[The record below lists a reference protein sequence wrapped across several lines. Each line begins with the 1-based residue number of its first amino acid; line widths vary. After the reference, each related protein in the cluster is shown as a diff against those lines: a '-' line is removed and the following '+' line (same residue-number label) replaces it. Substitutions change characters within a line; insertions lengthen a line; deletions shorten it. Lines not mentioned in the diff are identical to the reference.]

1 MTNQEVHSKIV
12 ASFKFIRKTVLQI
25 IRRRGAKRL
34 DPDEAVQEV
43 NLRLLQRAEALSSE
57 GVPWEL
63 AIVTIAEQ
71 AVGNLLRDDRAEKR
85 GGQQVLSLNV
95 TVETN
100 DEVCV
105 ELGDTIGQ
113 RERDARLGLRTR
125 SDQEA
130 VDLATDLASMLAKT
144 SAVVQETAELVK
156 TKLPSEIEAETG
168 IPASTV
174 YDRMRRL
181 RTPFEEEGLR
191 EYF

>member
-1 MTNQEVHSKIV
+1 M
-12 ASFKFIRKTVLQI
+12 ASSKFIRKTVLQI
-25 IRRRGAKRL
+25 IRRRGAERL

-43 NLRLLQRAEALSSE
+43 SLRLLQRADALSSE

-71 AVGNLLRDDRAEKR
+71 AVGNLIRDHRAEKR
-85 GGQQVLSLNV
+85 GGQRVLSLNV
-95 TVETN
+95 TVETS
-100 DEVCV
+100 DEVCA

-113 RERDARLGLRTR
+113 REHDLRVRGLRTR

-130 VDLATDLASMLAKT
+130 VDLATDLASMLAKA
-144 SAVVQETAELVK
+144 SAAVQETAELVK
-156 TKLPSEIEAETG
+156 TKMPSEIEAETG

-181 RTPFEEEGLR
+181 RAPFEEEGLR
-191 EYF
+191 EYLLS

>member
-25 IRRRGAKRL
+25 IRRRGARRL

-43 NLRLLQRAEALSSE
+43 SLRLLQRADALSLE

-71 AVGNLLRDDRAEKR
+71 AVGNLLRDHRAEKR

-95 TVETN
+95 TVETS
-100 DEVCV
+100 DEVCA

-130 VDLATDLASMLAKT
+130 VDLATDLASMLAKA
-144 SAVVQETAELVK
+144 SAAVQETAELVK
-156 TKLPSEIEAETG
+156 TKMPSEIEAETG

-181 RTPFEEEGLR
+181 RAPFEEEGLR